1 MLGFEGVMEIEFSDI
16 VVVVILGGDPQPVI
30 DIKIKAMGRE
40 IEESLTRLRN
50 EFILP
55 LLEVMKLF

>member
-1 MLGFEGVMEIEFSDI
+1 MLGFEGVIEIEFSDI

-55 LLEVMKLF
+55 L